1 MLAGLGVA
9 TARLLPLQA
18 GRKQL
23 LSTWDS
29 PTSAFTRDGA
39 DVLGGALAHA
49 DRRRLAGTQENM
61 VSSTTNV
68 QDALRQAT
76 AAEARSRIRSAVDSG
91 GDREITT
98 VAAQGV
104 SLATPLRRALRQ
116 DSTTLTD
123 AFRAVQ
129 RQERVAA
136 STAMIR
142 RAVNGEMDVAE
153 AISGASARPKPG
165 SLVSSVVAERAAGT
179 APQRQQL
186 P

>member
-1 MLAGLGVA
+1 
-9 TARLLPLQA
+9 
-18 GRKQL
+18 
-23 LSTWDS
+23 
-29 PTSAFTRDGA
+29 
-39 DVLGGALAHA
+39 VLGGALSHA

-91 GDREITT
+91 GSREMTL

-116 DSTTLTD
+116 ESTALTD
-123 AFRAVQ
+123 TFRAIQ
-129 RQERVAA
+129 QQDRAAA

-142 RAVNGEMDVAE
+142 RAVNGEMDVSE
-153 AISGASARPKPG
+153 AISGASARPRPG
-165 SLVSSVVAERAAGT
+165 NLVSSVVAERAAGT
-179 APQRQQL
+179 VSQRQQL